1 MIPYNKYRYIY
12 PPRPEINLPSSE
24 LVKYDNGLWI
34 GQPKLN
40 GSNITIFTNGTELYI
55 CNRHNG
61 PLSNVKM
68 TDQEFL
74 SLYRGKGWFVLNGE
88 YMNKAKI
95 NSKNEAFNHKLVIFD
110 VLVYNGIQTI
120 GMSFEERTKLLNN
133 LFKSSEYDGYINK
146 ISDNVYIVKSFYE
159 NFDTI
164 YQKIVQIDMYE
175 GWVLKKRASKLK
187 NGLSEK
193 NNTDSQMKFRK
204 PTKNYSY

>member
-1 MIPYNKYRYIY
+1 MINYNKYRYIY

-24 LVKYDNGLWI
+24 LVKYDNGLWV

-40 GSNITIFTNGTELYI
+40 GSNITIFTDGTELHI
-55 CNRHNG
+55 RNRHNG

-74 SLYRGKGWFVLNGE
+74 SLHRGNGWFVINGE

-110 VLVYNGIQTI
+110 VLVYNGVQTI
-120 GMSFEERTKLLNN
+120 GMSFDERVKLLNN
-133 LFKSSEYDGYINK
+133 LFESTNYDDYINK
-146 ISDNVYIVKSFYE
+146 ITDNVYIVKSFYK
-159 NFDTI
+159 NFEPT

-175 GWVLKKRASKLK
+175 GWVLKKRSVKLK

-193 NNTDSQMKFRK
+193 NNTDSQIKFRK

>member
-1 MIPYNKYRYIY
+1 MIKYENFRYIY

-24 LVKYDNGLWI
+24 LVKYDNGLWL

-40 GSNITIFTNGTELYI
+40 GSNVTIFTNGTELYI
-55 CNRHNG
+55 YNRHNS

-68 TDQEFL
+68 TNQEFL
-74 SLYRGKGWFVLNGE
+74 SLHRGRGWFVLNGE

-95 NSKNEAFNHKLVIFD
+95 NSKGEVFNHKLIIFD
-110 VLVYNGIQTI
+110 VLVYNGTQTI
-120 GMSFEERTKLLNN
+120 GMSFDERIKLLNT
-133 LFKSSEYDGYINK
+133 LFKSTEYDGYINK
-146 ISDNVYIVKSFYE
+146 IGDNVYIVKYFYE

-175 GWVLKKRASKLK
+175 GWVLKKRTSKLK

-193 NNTDSQMKFRK
+193 NNTDSQIKFRK

>member
-1 MIPYNKYRYIY
+1 MINYEKFRYIY

-24 LVKYDNGLWI
+24 LVKYDNGLWF

-40 GSNITIFTNGTELYI
+40 GSNVTIFTNGTELHIY
-55 CNRHNG
+55 NRHNS

-68 TDQEFL
+68 TNQEFL
-74 SLYRGKGWFVLNGE
+74 SLHRGKGWFVLNGE

-95 NSKNEAFNHKLVIFD
+95 NSKGEAFNHKLVIFD
-110 VLVYNGIQTI
+110 ALVYNGTQTI
-120 GMSFEERTKLLNN
+120 GMSFDERIKLLNT
-133 LFKSSEYDGYINK
+133 LFKTTEYDGYINK
-146 ISDNVYIVKSFYE
+146 VDNNVYIVKSFYE

-175 GWVLKKRASKLK
+175 GWVLKKRTSKLK

-193 NNTDSQMKFRK
+193 NNTDSQIKFRK

>member
-1 MIPYNKYRYIY
+1 MINYEKFRYIY

-24 LVKYDNGLWI
+24 LVKYDNGLWF

-40 GSNITIFTNGTELYI
+40 GSNVTIFTNGTELHIY
-55 CNRHNG
+55 NRHNS

-68 TDQEFL
+68 TNQEFL
-74 SLYRGKGWFVLNGE
+74 SLHRGKGWFVLNGE

-95 NSKNEAFNHKLVIFD
+95 NSKGEVFNHKLVIFD
-110 VLVYNGIQTI
+110 VLVYNGTQTI
-120 GMSFEERTKLLNN
+120 GMSFDERIKLLNT
-133 LFKSSEYDGYINK
+133 LFKSAEYDGYINK
-146 ISDNVYIVKSFYE
+146 VDNNVYIVKSFYE

-175 GWVLKKRASKLK
+175 GWVLKKRTSKLK

-193 NNTDSQMKFRK
+193 NNTDSQIKFRK

>member
-24 LVKYDNGLWI
+24 LVKYDNGLWV

-74 SLYRGKGWFVLNGE
+74 SLHRGKSWFVLNGE

-110 VLVYNGIQTI
+110 VLVYNGVQTI
-120 GMSFEERTKLLNN
+120 GMSFDERIKLLNN

-146 ISDNVYIVKSFYE
+146 ISNNVYIVKSFYE

-175 GWVLKKRASKLK
+175 GWVLKKRTSKLK

>member
-1 MIPYNKYRYIY
+1 MINYEKFRYIY

-24 LVKYDNGLWI
+24 LVKYDNGLWF

-40 GSNITIFTNGTELYI
+40 GSNVTIFTNGTELHIY
-55 CNRHNG
+55 NRHNS

-68 TDQEFL
+68 TNQEFL
-74 SLYRGKGWFVLNGE
+74 SLHRGKGWFVLNGE

-95 NSKNEAFNHKLVIFD
+95 NSKGEAFNHKLVIFD
-110 VLVYNGIQTI
+110 ALVYNGTQTI
-120 GMSFEERTKLLNN
+120 GMSFDERIKLLNT
-133 LFKSSEYDGYINK
+133 LFKTTEYDGYINK
-146 ISDNVYIVKSFYE
+146 VDNNVYIVKSFYE

-175 GWVLKKRASKLK
+175 GWVLKKRTSKLK

-193 NNTDSQMKFRK
+193 NNTDSQIKVRK

>member
-24 LVKYDNGLWI
+24 LVKYDNGLWV

-40 GSNITIFTNGTELYI
+40 GSNITIFTNGTELHIY
-55 CNRHNG
+55 NRHNS
-61 PLSNVKM
+61 PLTNVKM
-68 TDQEFL
+68 DSKEFL

-95 NSKNEAFNHKLVIFD
+95 NSKGEAFNHKLIIFD

-120 GMSFEERTKLLNN
+120 GMSFDKRIELLNT
-133 LFKSSEYDGYINK
+133 LFSSTEYDGYINK
-146 ISDNVYIVKSFYE
+146 ITENVYIVKSFYE
-159 NFDTI
+159 NFNTI

-175 GWVLKKRASKLK
+175 GWVLKKRMAKLK

-204 PTKNYSY
+204 PTKNYRY